1 MENPDDLKTQMKSVP
16 LEDSPEILQEN
27 GSALSSG
34 SAPVENIGLE
44 KEPIQDSEELEE
56 QSLLQKKE
64 TDESDSEKDALRIE
78 NPLKNEVLQK
88 NENSAAQTAEEKN
101 AARSTDHSGSQAD
114 LSDDR
119 KLPEEIPFPPAEEK
133 SLLEKVIS
141 DEINNP

>member
-34 SAPVENIGLE
+34 PPPVGSFALE

-56 QSLLQKKE
+56 QSLLQKKK

-78 NPLKNEVLQK
+78 KPLKNEVLQK

-101 AARSTDHSGSQAD
+101 ADRSTVHSGSQTD

>member
-56 QSLLQKKE
+56 QSLL
-64 TDESDSEKDALRIE
+64 
-78 NPLKNEVLQK
+78 
-88 NENSAAQTAEEKN
+88 
-101 AARSTDHSGSQAD
+101 
-114 LSDDR
+114 
-119 KLPEEIPFPPAEEK
+119 
-133 SLLEKVIS
+133 
-141 DEINNP
+141 